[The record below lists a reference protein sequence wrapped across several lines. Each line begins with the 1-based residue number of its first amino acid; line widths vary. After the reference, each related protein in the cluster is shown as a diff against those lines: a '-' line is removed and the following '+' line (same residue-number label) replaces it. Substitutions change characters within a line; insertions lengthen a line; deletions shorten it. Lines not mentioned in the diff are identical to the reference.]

1 METMLDYIKQ
11 TPDVVNNIINN
22 SKAYTKELVDFYK
35 ANNYESIYLIASGSS
50 YNGCLIAKQ
59 FMEHILGKEVRLQTP
74 FTFYN
79 HETLSLD
86 KTMLIAV
93 SQSGCS
99 TNTLDCIKLLK
110 EKGYK
115 TACLVGRENNDAK
128 NIADLTVNWQV
139 GEEKI
144 GFVTKGVT
152 SLACFLYVFAL
163 ELALSLNI
171 INETKIEHAKS
182 QLLKTQTI
190 QPEIVNNT
198 IELFNAN
205 KDDFINRS
213 KAIFL
218 SSGPNYATVTEGALK
233 IKETSCIVAEQY
245 EIEEFLHGPL
255 YPSTPDDLII
265 IVDNNDDP
273 SSDRMVEIA
282 NALLDV
288 TTKVYMISSTDKFNN
303 KNHQI
308 RTSADTCCHTSPLY
322 KLSALQTLA
331 YLMTE
336 ATNKYEPHENIKQ
349 FKKANKVATKSKDN
363 LYLNL
368 QNIK

>member
-11 TPDVVNNIINN
+11 TPDILNNIINN
-22 SKAYTKELVDFYK
+22 SYDYTKQLVDFYK
-35 ANNYESIYLIASGSS
+35 ENDYESIYLIASGSS

-59 FMEHILGKEVRLQTP
+59 FMEHILHKEVRLQTP

-79 HETLSLD
+79 HETLNLD

-99 TNTLDCIKLLK
+99 TNTLDCLK
-110 EKGYK
+110 QLKQKGYK
-115 TACLVGRENNDAK
+115 TACLVGRDNNDAK
-128 NIADLTVNWQV
+128 DIADLTINWQV

-144 GFVTKGVT
+144 GFVTKGVS

-171 INETKIEHAKS
+171 INEAKIEHAKS

-190 QPEIVNNT
+190 QPEIVDNT
-198 IELFNAN
+198 TTLFNEH
-205 KDDFINRS
+205 KQDFINRV
-213 KAIFL
+213 KIIFL
-218 SSGPNYATVTEGALK
+218 SSGPNIGTITEGALK

-245 EIEEFLHGPL
+245 EAEEFLHGPL
-255 YPSTPDDLII
+255 YPTTPNDLII

-273 SSDRMVEIA
+273 SSDRMVQIA

-288 TTKVYMISSTDKFNN
+288 TEKVYMVSNTDKFL
-303 KNHQI
+303 KKDQQI
-308 RTSADTCCHTSPLY
+308 RTSTDTCSHTSPLY
-322 KLSALQTLA
+322 KLSALQVLA

-336 ATNKYEPHENIKQ
+336 ATNKYEPHENVKT

>member
-1 METMLDYIKQ
+1 MLDYIKQ
-11 TPDVVNNIINN
+11 TPDIVNNIINN
-22 SKAYTKELVDFYK
+22 SYDFTKELVDFYIN
-35 ANNYESIYLIASGSS
+35 NNYESIYLIASGSS

-59 FMEHILGKEVRLQTP
+59 FMEHILHKEVRLQTP

-79 HETLSLD
+79 HESLSLD

-99 TNTLDCIKLLK
+99 TNTLDCLKLLK
-110 EKGYK
+110 DKGYK
-115 TACLVGRENNDAK
+115 TACLVGRDNNDAK
-128 NIADLTVNWQV
+128 NIADLTINWQV

-152 SLACFLYVFAL
+152 SLAAFLYVFAL
-163 ELALSLNI
+163 QLALA
-171 INETKIEHAKS
+171 TKVIDTQKIDHAKQ

-198 IELFNAN
+198 IQLFESH
-205 KDDFINRS
+205 KEDFLNRD
-213 KAIFL
+213 KVIFL
-218 SSGPNYATVTEGALK
+218 SSGPNLASITEGALK

-245 EIEEFLHGPL
+245 EVEEFLHGPL
-255 YPSTPDDLII
+255 YPCNPDDLII
-265 IVDNNDDP
+265 VVDNNDDP
-273 SSDRMVEIA
+273 SSKRMVQIA

-288 TTKVYMISSTDKFNN
+288 TSKIYMVSNTNDFLKPDQ
-303 KNHQI
+303 QI
-308 RTSADTCCHTSPLY
+308 RTSIETCSHTSPLY
-322 KLSALQTLA
+322 KLSALQVLA

-336 ATNKYEPHENIKQ
+336 NSNKYEPHENIKQ

-368 QNIK
+368 QNIR